1 MDFDSEIRNAA
12 FNWLLEQKNILGDV
26 LPRKLLEQGFLL
38 RSLGLIP
45 RLLRR
50 ELNLVLPSFSQ
61 KHPKYPV
68 ACCGDFLF
76 DDIYI
81 SSIRGKL
88 FILKGCRGFNP
99 RLFRYEL

>member
-1 MDFDSEIRNAA
+1 MCIF
-12 FNWLLEQKNILGDV
+12 FTILKPETSNSSSIV
-26 LPRKLLEQGFLL
+26 LYGIEDGAGICDLCNCDNSF
-38 RSLGLIP
+38 SFIFVFMGLIP

-76 DDIYI
+76 E
-81 SSIRGKL
+81 
-88 FILKGCRGFNP
+88 NTP
-99 RLFRYEL
+99 

>member
-1 MDFDSEIRNAA
+1 MAEDLNYDIGLSGWDEFI
-12 FNWLLEQKNILGDV
+12 FV
-26 LPRKLLEQGFLL
+26 FM
-38 RSLGLIP
+38 GLIP

-76 DDIYI
+76 Y
-81 SSIRGKL
+81 
-88 FILKGCRGFNP
+88 KGWDMDEINSYDLGI
-99 RLFRYEL
+99 